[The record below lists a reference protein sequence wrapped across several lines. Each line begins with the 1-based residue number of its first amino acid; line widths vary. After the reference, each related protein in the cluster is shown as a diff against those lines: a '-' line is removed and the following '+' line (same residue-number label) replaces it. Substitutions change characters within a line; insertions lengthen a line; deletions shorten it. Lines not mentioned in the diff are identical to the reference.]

1 MHNQND
7 KRTAAVRRA
16 AVFRVRPGGDGMPL
30 FDFREFLRL
39 SSVLNYNLSAASL
52 NRYNVLQ
59 FIIEDKKLSSDPGSD
74 REQKGI
80 VMEAL
85 NYLFTA
91 YSDKRRRL
99 GPMAVLHPLRAAAL
113 FTRSR
118 KKIDLLTLLTVL
130 FHDILEDINSRDY
143 ETQRWRAM
151 ENQLYDILQRLPLQD
166 ETALIARLTALSR
179 RPQETYY
186 EYIGRLLESTEPVAV
201 LVQTKL
207 ADRLDNTLDMRID
220 LQDPLGEIDFFQV
233 IFEVL
238 FVNNYPGYRPRPE
251 RPPTAVLNGARRLF
265 QLFKN
270 AVLLS
275 LIRQMA
281 DIRNSRPARQLF
293 VALADASLQEAQ
305 RTLLHLLGRRY
316 QNVANQRALLVE
328 AMEYCYAGRTDL
340 VTEPDRRWMLDGLF
354 SSYFGHG
361 DARVRDQ
368 QLDRLYQDKPLMI
381 EASVAFIVI
390 FCSFLNNRHYY
401 VKGISASGISP
412 KMQPPPRK
420 PH

>member
-1 MHNQND
+1 
-7 KRTAAVRRA
+7 
-16 AVFRVRPGGDGMPL
+16 MPL

-59 FIIEDKKLSSDPGSD
+59 FIIEDKTLSSDVRLD
-74 REQKGI
+74 REQKGV

-85 NYLFTA
+85 NYLFAA
-91 YSDKRRRL
+91 YSEKRRRL

-130 FHDILEDINSRDY
+130 FHDILEDIHSRDY
-143 ETQRWRAM
+143 EIQRWRDM
-151 ENQLYDILQRLPLQD
+151 ESQLYDILQRLPAPD
-166 ETALIARLTALSR
+166 EDALIARLIALSR

-186 EYIGRLLESTEPVAV
+186 EYIGRLLESSEPVAV

-220 LQDPLGEIDFFQV
+220 LQDPLGEVDFFQM
-233 IFEVL
+233 IFQVL
-238 FVNNYPGYRPRPE
+238 FVNNYPGYQPRSE

-281 DIRNSRPARQLF
+281 DIRNSRPARRLF
-293 VALADASLQEAQ
+293 IALADASLQEAQ
-305 RTLLHLLGRRY
+305 RTLLRLLGRRY
-316 QNVANQRALLVE
+316 PNVASQRKLLME
-328 AMEYCYAGRTDL
+328 AMEYCYGGRTDL
-340 VTEPDRRWMLDGLF
+340 VTVPDDHWMLDGLF
-354 SSYFGHG
+354 ASYFGHG
-361 DARVRDQ
+361 DPRLRNQ
-368 QLDRLYQDKPLMI
+368 QLDRLYQNTPLMI
-381 EASVAFIVI
+381 EASVAFIAI
-390 FCSFLNNRHYY
+390 FFSFLNNRRYY
-401 VKGISASGISP
+401 VKGISASGITAES
-412 KMQPPPRK
+412 
-420 PH
+420 